1 MRRAAFVL
9 GVLAGLAYLGCSRL
23 LLRARVDDPLEA
35 CAVHGGCSLV
45 GILGAPPGPPQR
57 ALNSSGQMLD
67 CTGEAARWSASWVRR
82 LGAPRRLLLG
92 QWPVGLA
99 GACWP

>member
-23 LLRARVDDPLEA
+23 LLRLRVDDPLEA

-45 GILGAPPGPPQR
+45 GILGAPPGRPAEGAPQVR
-57 ALNSSGQMLD
+57 AEAGF
-67 CTGEAARWSASWVRR
+67 TREAAHSRR
-82 LGAPRRLLLG
+82 P
-92 QWPVGLA
+92 LA
-99 GACWP
+99 H